1 MSKFNIDLNFLSF
14 SLGDPVFLNIYY
26 LNSYSYYLQILGLG
40 MYHTTIE
47 VHDIEFSYGLQ
58 LKDDSSGISIRKRG
72 ELNLQIKERI
82 FLGYSFYNKSTIN
95 NIISLFEK
103 EWEGEEYDPFSK
115 NCYFFC
121 YFFSEKITYK
131 KSDFPSYLNYLPGSI
146 YLFRPFYKVI
156 LSMISK
162 SSSSNKIKKEDEIR
176 KDNENNDNNLFD
188 NKICIEDRR
197 NS

>member
-26 LNSYSYYLQILGLG
+26 LNSYSYYLQILGIG

-58 LKDDSSGISIRKRG
+58 LKDDSSGISIRKKG
-72 ELNLQIKERI
+72 EINLEIKERI
-82 FLGYSFYNKSTIN
+82 FLGYSFYNKSMIN

-121 YFFSEKITYK
+121 NSFSEKITYK
-131 KSDFPSYLNYLPGSI
+131 KSDFPSYLYYLPGSI

-162 SSSSNKIKKEDEIR
+162 SSSNKKKKDEIR
-176 KDNENNDNNLFD
+176 KDNNDNNLFD
-188 NKICIEDRR
+188 NKICIEEV
-197 NS
+197 NKM